1 MVTALS
7 IYRGGKKILIGGGH
21 IEQEFTGSRHVFI
34 VCDPFI
40 ERSGTVRYL
49 TDRLERIKVA
59 YTVYSDVEPD
69 PGTELVARGIS
80 SLAEVQPDVLVGFGG
95 GSAIDA
101 CKAMMFFAEK
111 ERIIG
116 ECRFIAIPTTSG
128 TGSEVTD
135 FSVISDKEKEIKYPL
150 IAPELLPDTAILD
163 AELTMSVPPEITAN
177 TGMDV
182 LTHAIEATVS
192 TNAGDFS
199 DAMAEK
205 AIKLVRSN
213 LITAY
218 KNPGDRAAR
227 QAMHNASC
235 MAGIAF
241 NNAGLGLNHGMAHAL
256 GAHFHVPHGK
266 ANAILLPYVTG
277 FNAGCFDNL
286 TEHAKKYAKI
296 ARLIHVDAGS
306 IRQSSF
312 NLIRTIKRTN
322 EQLGIPASIMSA
334 GIDRAEF
341 ESQLD
346 PMARSALADRCT
358 ATNPRGCTAEDIRRI
373 FIHAYFG
380 SVGKRL

>member
-1 MVTALS
+1 
-7 IYRGGKKILIGGGH
+7 
-21 IEQEFTGSRHVFI
+21 
-34 VCDPFI
+34 
-40 ERSGTVRYL
+40 
-49 TDRLERIKVA
+49 
-59 YTVYSDVEPD
+59 
-69 PGTELVARGIS
+69 
-80 SLAEVQPDVLVGFGG
+80 
-95 GSAIDA
+95 
-101 CKAMMFFAEK
+101 
-111 ERIIG
+111 
-116 ECRFIAIPTTSG
+116 
-128 TGSEVTD
+128 
-135 FSVISDKEKEIKYPL
+135 
-150 IAPELLPDTAILD
+150 
-163 AELTMSVPPEITAN
+163 
-177 TGMDV
+177 
-182 LTHAIEATVS
+182 
-192 TNAGDFS
+192 
-199 DAMAEK
+199 
-205 AIKLVRSN
+205 
-213 LITAY
+213 
-218 KNPGDRAAR
+218 
-227 QAMHNASC
+227 
-235 MAGIAF
+235 
-241 NNAGLGLNHGMAHAL
+241 MAHAL

-322 EQLGIPASIMSA
+322 EQLGILASIMSA